1 MKVLNIGLII
11 LLFFAGCVA
20 VEEST
25 VHKAGQDSERQY
37 IYDRTGYK
45 WDVTQAASIGFKPDE
60 FQYGIGKDT
69 FVTLDD
75 SLLDEGSSYLPD
87 SLRVIGVEGE
97 GESKAYSVGKLTR
110 HEISNSSLDGKPVA
124 VGY

>member
-1 MKVLNIGLII
+1 MNKSILIFMI
-11 LLFFAGCVA
+11 IIITGCVA
-20 VEEST
+20 VDEHAFSNVKREGGK
-25 VHKAGQDSERQY
+25 VF
-37 IYDRTGYK
+37 IIDRTGYK
-45 WDVTQAASIGFKPDE
+45 WDVTRAESLGFSPEK

-75 SLLDEGSSYLPD
+75 SLLDDAGDNIPED
-87 SLRVIGVEGE
+87 FRVIGIEGDE
-97 GESKAYSVGKLTR
+97 DSKAYSVKKLSR